1 MTFKVQYSCSDDSRR
16 IIEEIEEEEED
27 GIFDFEEDLVDDPDD
42 IDYEFAIAVD
52 RKKITELQLRD
63 KNIREMCVKTIPQKK
78 SLIICV
84 SMTKKLMTNMKI
96 CNDLQIFVS

>member
-1 MTFKVQYSCSDDSRR
+1 MTFKVQYSCPDDSRR

-27 GIFDFEEDLVDDPDD
+27 GIFDFVDDPDD
-42 IDYEFAIAVD
+42 IDYEFAIDVD

-63 KNIREMCVKTIPQKK
+63 KNVREMCVKTIPQKK